1 MRIGFCGYATAGK
14 DVAAQALVDEEG
26 FVKVNM
32 SDALLRDMLLLNPM
46 IKANR
51 WWRRDK
57 RLSAILEKWSYDE
70 AKAEFPDFRELLQR
84 YGTDVW
90 RSVDPDIWVK
100 RAIQTIESQNLRKV
114 VTTGIRFPN
123 EMTGIDLLVHV
134 SRPGVGPINGHA
146 SDAGMA
152 DVIAKADITLV
163 NDGTMQDLRI
173 RMLQAYDHW
182 LVS

>member
-14 DVAAQALVDEEG
+14 DVAAQALVDERG
-26 FVKVNM
+26 FTKVNM
-32 SDALLRDMLLLNPM
+32 SDALLRDMLILDPM
-46 IKANR
+46 IKVTD
-51 WWRRDK
+51 WGEGE
-57 RLSAILEKWSYDE
+57 RLSSILEEYSYDE

-100 RAIQTIESQNLRKV
+100 RAIQTIEAQGLTKV

-152 DVIAKADITLV
+152 DVIARADLTLV
-163 NDGTMQDLRI
+163 NDGTMKDLRI
-173 RMLQAYDHW
+173 KMLQAYDHW